1 MTKYVSKDG
10 KHTTTTTNPSER
22 VDLLN
27 QGYRKQESA
36 PAAPAPAPTPVSAPT
51 PKPVQADKK

>member
-1 MTKYVSKDG
+1 MAKYVSKDG

-27 QGYRKQESA
+27 QGYREQKAKTAPPASKSA
-36 PAAPAPAPTPVSAPT
+36 QA
-51 PKPVQADKK
+51 ADKK

>member
-27 QGYRKQESA
+27 QGYREQKET
-36 PAAPAPAPTPVSAPT
+36 PAGRPEPAPAERVAKVASKNAS
-51 PKPVQADKK
+51 K